1 MKYNEYFVYNWRVCV
16 NYTVCRLYEICIHLH
31 SLTTCLLF
39 IFEYFCSWVFLFSV
53 YFPLSGSSCIFGS
66 LCVNTL
72 FSYVGDVCQAQ
83 CLIVL
88 LRVTYLHSLTT
99 ESIEKSRISILISIY
114 FSTTPLKALH
124 KIQHNE

>member
-1 MKYNEYFVYNWRVCV
+1 MPTFY
-16 NYTVCRLYEICIHLH
+16 II
-31 SLTTCLLF
+31 
-39 IFEYFCSWVFLFSV
+39 EYFCSWVFLFSV

-99 ESIEKSRISILISIY
+99 ESIEKRQESLY
-114 FSTTPLKALH
+114 
-124 KIQHNE
+124 